1 VNRTEDRPSPILIH
15 DMMLAWQMP
24 AVIFC
29 DWWSTALQCFNHDF
43 RPAHPAGSREDEGQL
58 VVPEPIEEE
67 GEHALFA

>member
-1 VNRTEDRPSPILIH
+1 VNRSQDLPTPILIH
-15 DMMLAWQMP
+15 DMWLAWQMP

-29 DWWSTALQCFNHDF
+29 DWWSAALQCFSHDF
-43 RPAHPAGSREDEGQL
+43 RPAQPAGSQEDEGQL